1 MEKKNAIPSDSTS
14 VPQIPSIP
22 SIYGRIRTKEQ
33 GRMKDLRNDKNADT
47 FPLLRAVKNEDEN
60 MFMPEKINEKA

>member
-22 SIYGRIRTKEQ
+22 KIFGRIRTKEQ
-33 GRMKDLRNDKNADT
+33 GRMNDLKSDKKAET
-47 FPLLRAVKNEDEN
+47 FPLLRAVNKEEEN
-60 MFMPEKINEKA
+60 ILMPANINEKA